1 MRCELAEYSGETFDT
16 GYFEIDNYFTDI
28 DTSANTVT
36 SLTALNI
43 VDPLAD
49 NLAFEDQA
57 DDIIDFSEMDPFS
70 ENISIQ
76 DS

>member
-16 GYFEIDNYFTDI
+16 GYYEIDNYFEDI

-36 SLTALNI
+36 TLT
-43 VDPLAD
+43 
-49 NLAFEDQA
+49 NLANTDPISQNVFFESQA

>member
-16 GYFEIDNYFTDI
+16 GYYEIDNYFGDI

-36 SLTALNI
+36 SLTSLQG
-43 VDPLAD
+43 VDPLANNFD
-49 NLAFEDQA
+49 FEDQA
-57 DDIIDFSEMDPFS
+57 DDILDFSEMDPFS

-76 DS
+76 D